1 MHCYCFANVA
11 ALRAN
16 VSKGSGVR
24 LSACLAVCLFSL
36 YLTFGEY
43 RMRLGRANRASP
55 FALRSTFT
63 IFARAA
69 DMASEML
76 LRFNGGAQGGCR
88 KNMTMERIEDYFRNI
103 GCAITVCDA
112 DCNIVYQN
120 GSSVSVNGNMVGK
133 NMSGCH
139 NERSRAIIHRILSEG
154 ISNTYTISKKGQK
167 KIIHQAPWQKE
178 DGAIAGIIEFSIV
191 IPEEMPHY
199 DRG

>member
-1 MHCYCFANVA
+1 MSLFCKHWRTEGGYALGISGCAKEGAVLPLEPACTAI
-11 ALRAN
+11 ALRMWLRFGN
-16 VSKGSGVR
+16 VN
-24 LSACLAVCLFSL
+24 L
-36 YLTFGEY
+36 
-43 RMRLGRANRASP
+43 P
-55 FALRSTFT
+55 LRSPFT